1 MSTPTMAKPVQ
12 RKRKQEILAVIT
24 VQDHLATRVKHIYS
38 TITPAS
44 SLIVRI
50 VQEKDPLTMAT
61 TINTPPQGNFFTFLS
76 LGQVFARTF
85 SIFVDRLDVFL
96 TISGLVHLPAII
108 LTVVVVLALAPVND
122 ETHGNHGEFI
132 HEHWAAVLT
141 IIYMQMLVSS

>member
-1 MSTPTMAKPVQ
+1 MS
-12 RKRKQEILAVIT
+12 
-24 VQDHLATRVKHIYS
+24 
-38 TITPAS
+38 
-44 SLIVRI
+44 
-50 VQEKDPLTMAT
+50 T
-61 TINTPPQGNFFTFLS
+61 TINTPPQGNLFTFLS

-122 ETHGNHGEFI
+122 EAQENHLDFI